1 MRLRETLPSPDGVT
15 VCSTLVAPRCTAWSP
30 GFHADA
36 APRFAL
42 FPRLGFAGNRDVH
55 EDGFVDVRPAHV
67 RLFRGCRRTRIP
79 RLEFHVSTMR
89 FVVGVTLLAVG
100 VLSTAL
106 FSWVDRAERRM
117 TSRGD
122 RCPQC
127 RSETHRA
134 KRRPIHKVVSWLMGQ
149 ELSRRQCK
157 ERDWSGLVL
166 KY

>member
-1 MRLRETLPSPDGVT
+1 LLRLDVPPGHQGFTLMRRLASLLSLALVLLGIEM
-15 VCSTLVAPRCTAWSP
+15 STKMASLTFGRLMSGFSAVA
-30 GFHADA
+30 G
-36 APRFAL
+36 
-42 FPRLGFAGNRDVH
+42 G
-55 EDGFVDVRPAHV
+55 
-67 RLFRGCRRTRIP
+67 
-79 RLEFHVSTMR
+79 LEFHVSTMR
-89 FVVGVTLLAVG
+89 FLVGVILLAVG

-127 RSETHRA
+127 RSEMHRA

-157 ERDWSGLVL
+157 ECDWSGLAL

>member
-1 MRLRETLPSPDGVT
+1 MRRLASLVSLGLVLLGIEM
-15 VCSTLVAPRCTAWSP
+15 STKMASLAFGRIMSGFSAVA
-30 GFHADA
+30 
-36 APRFAL
+36 
-42 FPRLGFAGNRDVH
+42 AG
-55 EDGFVDVRPAHV
+55 
-67 RLFRGCRRTRIP
+67 
-79 RLEFHVSTMR
+79 LEFHVSTLR
-89 FVVGVTLLAVG
+89 FVTGVVLLTVG

-122 RCPQC
+122 RCPRC

-134 KRRPIHKVVSWLMGQ
+134 KRRPIHMVVSGLMGQ

-157 ERDWSGLVL
+157 ECDWSGLAL